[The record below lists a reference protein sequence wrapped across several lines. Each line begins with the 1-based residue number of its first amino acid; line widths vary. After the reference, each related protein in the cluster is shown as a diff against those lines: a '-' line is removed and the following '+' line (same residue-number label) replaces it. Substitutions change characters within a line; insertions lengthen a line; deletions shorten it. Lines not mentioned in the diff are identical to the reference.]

1 MPKRTKTKGTP
12 DAGTQFLQELDG
24 REVPSLARAR
34 GTIRFDLADDG
45 RTKHVRVELDR
56 GRISVSRGAGAAD
69 CVVRVDAKL
78 FSDLAAG
85 KANPLAAVLRGVL
98 TFDGDPE
105 LLVLFRRALAEPRN
119 S

>member
-1 MPKRTKTKGTP
+1 MPQRTKTKGAP
-12 DAGTQFLQELDG
+12 DAGTEFLKELDG

-34 GTIRFDLADDG
+34 GTIRFDLADNG
-45 RTKHVRVELDR
+45 RTKHVRVALDR

-78 FSDLAAG
+78 FGDLAAG

>member
-1 MPKRTKTKGTP
+1 MRQRSKTKGAS

-45 RTKHVRVELDR
+45 RTRHVRVELDR

-69 CVVRVDAKL
+69 CVVRMDAKL
-78 FSDLAAG
+78 FGEVATG
-85 KANPLAAVLRGVL
+85 KANPLVAVLRGDL

-119 S
+119 A